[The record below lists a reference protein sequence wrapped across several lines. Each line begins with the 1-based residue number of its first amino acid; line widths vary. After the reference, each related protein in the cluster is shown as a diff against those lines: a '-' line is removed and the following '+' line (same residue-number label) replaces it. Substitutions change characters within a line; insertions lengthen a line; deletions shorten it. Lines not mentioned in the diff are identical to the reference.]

1 MKMRKTMKPVYLI
14 QGLMLGAMI
23 TLAQLAVAGSA
34 AMSDD
39 GAAHKLVIQVSSA
52 DPVTHKIALNNAV
65 NIQKAYGM
73 DNVAVEVVAYG
84 PGLTLLTD
92 KSTESQRVASLAM
105 QDITFSACGNTMKK
119 VAKKTG
125 SMPVLIDGVQV
136 VPAGVPRIMELQE
149 GGYAYIRP

>member
-1 MKMRKTMKPVYLI
+1 MKMRKTMKPVYLA
-14 QGLMLGAMI
+14 QGLILGAMI
-23 TLAQLAVAGSA
+23 TLAHMAVASSPA
-34 AMSDD
+34 KSED
-39 GAAHKLVIQVSSA
+39 GPAHKLVIQVSSA
-52 DPVTHKIALNNAV
+52 DPVTHKLALNNAV
-65 NIQKAYGM
+65 NMQQAYGM
-73 DNVAVEVVAYG
+73 DNIAIEIVAYG

-119 VAKKTG
+119 VAKKSG

-136 VPAGVPRIMELQE
+136 VPAGVQRIMELQE